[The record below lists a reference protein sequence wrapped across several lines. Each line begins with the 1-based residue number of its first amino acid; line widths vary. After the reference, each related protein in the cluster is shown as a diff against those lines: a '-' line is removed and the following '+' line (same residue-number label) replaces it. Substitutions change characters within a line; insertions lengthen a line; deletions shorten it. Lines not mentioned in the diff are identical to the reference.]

1 MQLRARLVHADA
13 GLRVVQVS
21 AWQGGQCLGSALGE
35 AGDAEQAEER
45 AVARLLER
53 LEGQPG
59 APSGSD
65 PEPLAG
71 QLDPQDRPAP
81 VARRDSP
88 NASAPIRRPG
98 AGAAPGAP
106 GSAPATTGVS
116 APASPGTAIPPRS
129 AVEEGTGPQP
139 LEPATPQQPSLDLRP
154 QAPVVSSAGPAPTAQ
169 PPPPPQPTRAPGLS
183 PDTPPE
189 PPPADP
195 DDWSDE
201 LAALDLQLQRIG
213 WQREQEAT
221 YLERAFGHPSRSRL
235 TTYRDLSAYLQ
246 AVSQF
251 APGADPARAPV
262 PLRRSELL
270 GQCDLLLAQLGWDAA
285 RGRRFLEEQFQLASR
300 QQLSDEQLL
309 HFNMLLESE
318 LLSLPEAPT
327 PPDPKPEGVAPSAA
341 PPQAVV
347 LPQTPGPGVVQ
358 AGPAL
363 PLSPG

>member
-53 LEGQPG
+53 LEGQPV
-59 APSGSD
+59 APSG
-65 PEPLAG
+65 
-71 QLDPQDRPAP
+71 LDPQPLPRQMDPPDRPFSL
-81 VARRDSP
+81 ARRDSP
-88 NASAPIRRPG
+88 NAAAPIRRPG
-98 AGAAPGAP
+98 AGVAAAVP

-116 APASPGTAIPPRS
+116 ASASPGPVMPPRS
-129 AVEEGTGPQP
+129 AVEEGAGPLLP
-139 LEPATPQQPSLDLRP
+139 EPATPQQPSLDLRP
-154 QAPVVSSAGPAPTAQ
+154 QAPDVPSAGPAPTAR
-169 PPPPPQPTRAPGLS
+169 PPSPPQPTRAPGLS
-183 PDTPPE
+183 PDAPPE

-262 PLRRSELL
+262 PLRRAELL

-318 LLSLPEAPT
+318 LLSLPEMPT
-327 PPDPKPEGVAPSAA
+327 PAVPQPEGAVQAA
-341 PPQAVV
+341 PA
-347 LPQTPGPGVVQ
+347 
-358 AGPAL
+358 
-363 PLSPG
+363 

>member
-45 AVARLLER
+45 AAARLLAR
-53 LEGQPG
+53 LGGQL
-59 APSGSD
+59 AVPSGS
-65 PEPLAG
+65 ETGSG
-71 QLDPQDRPAP
+71 QLEAPARAVP
-81 VARRDSP
+81 MARRESP
-88 NASAPIRRPG
+88 TGSAPIRRPDTG
-98 AGAAPGAP
+98 ADPGTPGA
-106 GSAPATTGVS
+106 SPAATGM
-116 APASPGTAIPPRS
+116 PASGSSGTAIPPRS
-129 AVEEGTGPQP
+129 AAEQGAGPLP
-139 LEPATPQQPSLDLRP
+139 PEPATSQQPSLDLRP
-154 QAPVVSSAGPAPTAQ
+154 QAPAASPAERAPTAQ
-169 PPPPPQPTRAPGLS
+169 PPSPPPSTRAPGPS
-183 PDTPPE
+183 PDPPPE

-201 LAALDLQLQRIG
+201 LAALDLQLQRIV
-213 WQREQEAT
+213 WQREQEAI

-246 AVSQF
+246 AVGQF

-285 RGRRFLEEQFQLASR
+285 RGRRFLEKQFQLASR

-327 PPDPKPEGVAPSAA
+327 PADPQPEVVVPASAA
-341 PPQAVV
+341 P
-347 LPQTPGPGVVQ
+347 
-358 AGPAL
+358 
-363 PLSPG
+363 

>member
-13 GLRVVQVS
+13 GQRVVQVS
-21 AWQGGQCLGSALGE
+21 AWQGDACLGSALGE

-45 AVARLLER
+45 ALARLLER
-53 LEGQPG
+53 LEHQPAGQAAGDPLPG
-59 APSGSD
+59 AGHRQPQARPAAMARQDSATGSA
-65 PEPLAG
+65 PLRRLGPGAAPAVPG
-71 QLDPQDRPAP
+71 STPAP
-81 VARRDSP
+81 VQSP
-88 NASAPIRRPG
+88 AP
-98 AGAAPGAP
+98 AAPQQSSLDLRAP
-106 GSAPATTGVS
+106 VPAAPASGSAPAPLAGSAPS
-116 APASPGTAIPPRS
+116 APAPAPSALSPSSAPAQHASPP
-129 AVEEGTGPQP
+129 P
-139 LEPATPQQPSLDLRP
+139 EPAIAVP
-154 QAPVVSSAGPAPTAQ
+154 
-169 PPPPPQPTRAPGLS
+169 
-183 PDTPPE
+183 PPE

-251 APGADPARAPV
+251 APGADPASAPV
-262 PLRRSELL
+262 PLRRSDLL
-270 GQCDLLLAQLGWDAA
+270 GQCDLLLGQLGWDAG

-318 LLSLPEAPT
+318 LLALPEAAT
-327 PPDPKPEGVAPSAA
+327 
-341 PPQAVV
+341 PPQAAGPSQPVV
-347 LPQTPGPGVVQ
+347 LPQTPGPG
-358 AGPAL
+358 AAKGGPGL
-363 PLSPG
+363 PLGAG